1 MPEATTIATMRQ
13 INAMML
19 EMKDSIVGM
28 LIGKDEMSALLM
40 QRIRGQLK
48 ALQEENYGTQ
58 MKEVLSEHA
67 AWQYEKGIGEID
79 QLLKGAGVAEVLR
92 VPKTNV
98 EMAGSFIA
106 DKIVTIP
113 QDAIARVSRT
123 LAMMSLGQKAPSLVA
138 ESIARDFDMTRSHAE
153 TIVRTEGKKL
163 QNFGAEARIQDAS
176 TAAKKQGLA
185 MNRIWLH
192 NTASEE
198 IEAMRAAAIA
208 THKKSKLA
216 GKGLWSKQ
224 QPYTP
229 RPHHKAM
236 HLVTVPAEEKFK
248 LRNLRGDTWEVDG
261 PHDPILPAEEVI
273 NCHCDRAI
281 RIDREKL
288 KAWRPKPAE
297 DTPQPEPQPVD
308 PVEVTPTIA
317 ADVAPRGTIV
327 GPLTGMASAARVK
340 KPVITEPVFPNV
352 EPNTSAPWGKPLEES
367 KLLAIDPHKTEPS
380 WELPKK
386 GWWKNR
392 SYGAVMMDDDGRILL
407 REPTGNF
414 GGYSWTFPKG
424 GLAHSKE
431 HPLLAAMREVGEET
445 GYSGQVMGLVPGTF
459 VGDST
464 RTNFFL
470 MRPGKHDPSL
480 MDAET
485 SGLRWVT
492 PAEAEELIMQTKNTR
507 GRKRDLAI
515 LKAAVDER
523 DMIVTGK
530 QTYAHLFGEGPA
542 PVRGPAPRMD
552 AEPENFPGSTEGLK
566 VVRRLGGSTGAQLVE
581 DPATGKQ
588 YVMKRGASPEHLLEE
603 VNADAAYQAL
613 GVKVPAFKVYTQ
625 DGAPVKLAEFIPEA
639 RTLADIMRKGKP
651 AEIDRL
657 FKQLG
662 EDFTADALLGN
673 WDVVG
678 LEFDNILVDK
688 AGTAWRIDNGGSL
701 RYRAQGARKRPEEF
715 SADVTELETMR
726 QPGKN
731 AAAARVFS
739 RVTDADIDQQ
749 IARIVQ
755 RKQALLD
762 ALPADLRPVISA
774 RLGSLEAR
782 LTPAWFSEAEVKAI
796 ADARVL
802 GRTYLGDAQSI
813 EDNAILIWQETRN
826 GQPVIKAQFKVTKA
840 GLEKIVPELRVAR
853 GSKTAVTMPDP
864 YWDSILA
871 AAKTVNHHQADG
883 MYNVTTLEKLADTKK
898 MLLSVTATS
907 DPNVAAMKDHY
918 LKAIE
923 QITASISK
931 KSITGQIDRFVP
943 VVQKPKR
950 IKQPAGTLDVKTEPM
965 VFMQKERVKGHA
977 TELGNSIF
985 KIPNALRVTSPEG
998 VTIRYVP
1005 QDHTIGFSFRGTVQ
1019 LELPSAVT
1027 KDALEKMIG
1036 SVKHIGIDA
1045 RPATKEDL
1053 DVSYIAKHLNLYA
1066 RGMTAEQKTQWRGIV
1081 QSDLP
1086 AAEKARELRAWTK
1099 SNIKLDIPEGV
1110 DLSGTANA
1118 FGYGWKRWMRADLSA
1133 ETIEKEMKEY
1143 TLVHATDRN
1152 VAMLVESFL
1161 NGGGQVTPT
1170 AERLRTGV
1178 PLDSGGMSPLPDT
1191 KTGGSDYWFTRIA
1204 KRGTRRGQI
1213 EFKIRNLAR
1222 LDAWSFERDRF
1233 GDMRYGDDNLGPREA
1248 GDHRRPDADQ
1258 VRYHTIEEYKRISQV
1273 SDNETLFKHGLSLI
1287 DDVERVR
1294 ASSASERQ
1302 TIINLFKK
1310 HGYATLPDGRKIEE
1324 VVVH

>member
-48 ALQEENYGTQ
+48 DLQEANYGTQ

-79 QLLKGAGVAEVLR
+79 QLLQGAGVAEVLR

-192 NTASEE
+192 NTASDE

-248 LRNLRGDTWEVDG
+248 LRNLRGDSWEVDG

-288 KAWRPKPAE
+288 KAWRPKPVE
-297 DTPQPEPQPVD
+297 DTPRPDPQPVD
-308 PVEVTPTIA
+308 PVDVTPAA
-317 ADVAPRGTIV
+317 ADVAPRGTIA

-367 KLLAIDPHKTEPS
+367 KVLAIDPHKVEPS

-515 LKAAVDER
+515 LKAAVEER

-542 PVRGPAPRMD
+542 PVQPVAPASRVPSSG
-552 AEPENFPGSTEGLK
+552 FPSSTEGLK
-566 VVRRLGGSTGAQLVE
+566 VVRNLGGSTGAQLVE
-581 DPATGKQ
+581 DPATGKR
-588 YVMKRGASPEHLLEE
+588 YVMKRGANPDHLLEE
-603 VNADAAYQAL
+603 AHADAAYQAL
-613 GVKVPAFKVYTQ
+613 DVRVPSFKVYTK
-625 DGAPVKLAEFIPEA
+625 DGAPVKLAEYIPEA
-639 RTLADIMRKGKP
+639 RTLAEVLRSGNQL
-651 AEIDRL
+651 EIDQVTR
-657 FKQLG
+657 QLG
-662 EDFTADALLGN
+662 DNFVADALLGN

-678 LEFDNILVDK
+678 LSYDNILIDK

-701 RYRAQGARKRPEEF
+701 RFRAQGARKRPEDFTE
-715 SADVTELETMR
+715 DVTELGTMR
-726 QPGKN
+726 LTQINESAG
-731 AAAARVFS
+731 RVFS
-739 RVTDADIDQQ
+739 GVTDDDIAQQ
-749 IARIVQ
+749 IRRIVGKRQ
-755 RKQALLD
+755 DLLA
-762 ALPADLRPVISA
+762 ALPAELRPAV
-774 RLGSLEAR
+774 EAR
-782 LTPAWFSEAEVKAI
+782 LRTLEGRISPSWFSESEIEAI

-802 GRTYLGDAQSI
+802 GRTFLSDSESV
-813 EDNAILIWQETRN
+813 EDNSVLIWQEVRN
-826 GQPVIKAQFKVTKA
+826 GRPVVKARLKLTKA
-840 GLEKIVPELRVAR
+840 AGDRLPLKITKSYVHPEDR
-853 GSKTAVTMPDP
+853 GPDDYWYPILSAV
-864 YWDSILA
+864 
-871 AAKTVNHHQADG
+871 KTVNAHQADG
-883 MYNVTTLEKLADTKK
+883 QYNGQTLAALAKVKEKLKK
-898 MLLSVTATS
+898 LKPAG
-907 DPNVAAMKDHY
+907 NEHQAAMKEYY
-918 LKAIE
+918 LGVIDQIE
-923 QITASISK
+923 TAHANRSM
-931 KSITGQIDRFVP
+931 TGMVTPFA
-943 VVQKPKR
+943 PK
-950 IKQPAGTLDVKTEPM
+950 AGTLNEDSDGPSVTVINEAWSVSRKDRTRGYAIDSNE
-965 VFMQKERVKGHA
+965 E
-977 TELGNSIF
+977 IY
-985 KIPNALRVTSPEG
+985 KIDGALKIVSSDG
-998 VTIRYVP
+998 ITIRHVP
-1005 QDHTIGFSFRGTVQ
+1005 VRSKTPFAFRGLVE
-1019 LELPSAVT
+1019 LELDGEVSGESLHKMLGGLKHLGVDPRPST
-1027 KDALEKMIG
+1027 KA
-1036 SVKHIGIDA
+1036 
-1045 RPATKEDL
+1045 DL
-1053 DVSYIAKHLNLYA
+1053 DLSYVAKHLNLHA
-1066 RGMTAEQKTQWRGIV
+1066 GRLHEPQRKEWREILAGSGTV
-1081 QSDLP
+1081 E
-1086 AAEKARELRAWTK
+1086 EKAAELRAWARK
-1099 SNIKLDIPEGV
+1099 NLDLDIPEGV
-1110 DLSGTANA
+1110 DLAGRANSY
-1118 FGYGWKRWMRADLSA
+1118 GYGWKAWNRADLTP
-1133 ETIEKEMKEY
+1133 ETIEKQLEGLV
-1143 TLVHATDRN
+1143 LVHDTRAK
-1152 VAMLVESFL
+1152 LPFLIESLL
-1161 NGGGQVTPT
+1161 NGGGQFTNT
-1170 AERLRTGV
+1170 TERLR
-1178 PLDSGGMSPLPDT
+1178 SGIPINDGQSPKSDIV
-1191 KTGGSDYWFTRIA
+1191 TGGADYFFTRIA
-1204 KRGTRRGQI
+1204 NPNVGWGQL

-1222 LDAWSFERDRF
+1222 LDAWSFPKD
-1233 GDMRYGDDNLGPREA
+1233 RYGDVRNGEDNP
-1248 GDHRRPDADQ
+1248 GDRRDGDWD
-1258 VRYHTIEEYKRISQV
+1258 RLSTLEDYKRMV
-1273 SDNETLFKHGLSLI
+1273 TEGGNETLFKHGLNLLDEI
-1287 DDVERVR
+1287 QTIRT
-1294 ASSASERQ
+1294 SSANERKTLIRIFQ
-1302 TIINLFKK
+1302 K
-1310 HGYATLPDGRKIEE
+1310 HGYSKLPDGRKIEE
-1324 VVVH
+1324 VVV